1 MREKPQPNGEDSK
14 VGARQV
20 VLVAGKEGSKTP
32 IRRQSTSAKLT
43 EFFPFDEVGMNA
55 EQNA

>member
-20 VLVAGKEGSKTP
+20 VRVAGKEGKTP